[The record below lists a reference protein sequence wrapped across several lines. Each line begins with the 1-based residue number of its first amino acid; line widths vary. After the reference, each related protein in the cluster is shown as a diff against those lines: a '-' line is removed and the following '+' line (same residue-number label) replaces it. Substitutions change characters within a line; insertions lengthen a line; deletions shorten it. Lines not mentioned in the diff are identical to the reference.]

1 MELGT
6 MRRRA
11 LSLREIRSF
20 PQVPADGTS
29 AGPRDSFPIHLVI
42 YYFDEPIRSRAA
54 VKVIRR
60 YAGDRLDRNSEG
72 LLRRIKGATTLEEAG
87 AAGKAF
93 RAWPEFTCARGSRR
107 SP

>member
-1 MELGT
+1 M
-6 MRRRA
+6 
-11 LSLREIRSF
+11 
-20 PQVPADGTS
+20 
-29 AGPRDSFPIHLVI
+29 
-42 YYFDEPIRSRAA
+42 
-54 VKVIRR
+54 KVIRR

>member
-1 MELGT
+1 
-6 MRRRA
+6 
-11 LSLREIRSF
+11 
-20 PQVPADGTS
+20 PADGTS

-93 RAWPEFTCARGSRR
+93 RAWPEVTCARGSRR
-107 SP
+107 APCPHCAHKPAAPR